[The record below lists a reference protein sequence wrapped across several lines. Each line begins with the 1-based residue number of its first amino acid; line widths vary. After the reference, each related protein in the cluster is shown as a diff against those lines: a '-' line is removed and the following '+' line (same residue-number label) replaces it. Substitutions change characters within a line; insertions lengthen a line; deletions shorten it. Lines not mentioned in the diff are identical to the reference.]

1 MSTNDSALA
10 REIKQTKP
18 FRSVSEEAAIGLM
31 RTADVIRRGFSA
43 VAESEGITLQQY
55 NVLRILRGAGERGL
69 PTLEIADRLVEHAPG
84 ITRMI
89 DRLIAKKLAAR
100 DSCAEDRRIVYC
112 AITGEG
118 REVVG
123 RLDDPM
129 LQESRAALES
139 VSKQDQ
145 CKLIAMLDALRA
157 RHVERLTLAGA
168 GIDPIES

>member
-1 MSTNDSALA
+1 MSINDSALA
-10 REIKQTKP
+10 REINQTKP
-18 FRSVSEEAAIGLM
+18 FRSVSEEAAIGLI
-31 RTADVIRRGFSA
+31 RTAEVIRRRFGA
-43 VAESEGITLQQY
+43 VVESEGITLQQY

-69 PTLEIADRLVEHAPG
+69 PTLEIADRLLEHAPG

-100 DSCAEDRRIVYC
+100 DRCAEDRRIVYC

-129 LQESRAALES
+129 SHACRAALDPLS
-139 VSKQDQ
+139 RQDQ
-145 CKLIAMLDALRA
+145 RRLVAMLDALHDYINRNICP
-157 RHVERLTLAGA
+157 RK
-168 GIDPIES
+168 

>member
-1 MSTNDSALA
+1 MSINDSALA
-10 REIKQTKP
+10 REIRQTKP

-43 VAESEGITLQQY
+43 VVESEGITVQQY

-89 DRLIAKKLAAR
+89 DRLIAKKLAVR
-100 DSCAEDRRIVYC
+100 DRCAEDRRIVYC

-118 REVVG
+118 SKVVG

-129 LQESRAALES
+129 LHACRAALDLL
-139 VSKQDQ
+139 SKQDQ
-145 CKLIAMLDALRA
+145 RRLIAMLDALRT
-157 RHVERLTLAGA
+157 RHT
-168 GIDPIES
+168 

>member
-1 MSTNDSALA
+1 MSTIGALA

-18 FRSVSEEAAIGLM
+18 FRSVSEEAAVGLM

-43 VAESEGITLQQY
+43 VVEGEGITVQQY

-89 DRLIAKKLAAR
+89 DRLIAKNLAVR
-100 DSCAEDRRIVYC
+100 DRCVEDRRIVYC

-118 REVVG
+118 RKVVE
-123 RLDDPM
+123 RLEDPM
-129 LQESRAALES
+129 LHACQSAFDPLDRGEQRMLMT
-139 VSKQDQ
+139 
-145 CKLIAMLDALRA
+145 MLDALRA
-157 RHVERLTLAGA
+157 GHAG
-168 GIDPIES
+168 ETTKS

>member
-1 MSTNDSALA
+1 MSINDSALA
-10 REIKQTKP
+10 QEIKQTKP

-43 VAESEGITLQQY
+43 VVESEGITLQQY

-100 DSCAEDRRIVYC
+100 DRCAEDRRVVYC

-118 REVVG
+118 RKVVG

-129 LQESRAALES
+129 LHACRAALDPF
-139 VSKQDQ
+139 SKQDQ
-145 CKLIAMLDALRA
+145 RRLIAMLDAIRA
-157 RHVERLTLAGA
+157 GQHECR
-168 GIDPIES
+168 

>member
-1 MSTNDSALA
+1 MSTIDSALA

-43 VAESEGITLQQY
+43 VVESEGITLQQY

-100 DSCAEDRRIVYC
+100 DRCAEDRRIVYC

-129 LQESRAALES
+129 LQESRAALDPLG
-139 VSKQDQ
+139 KQDQ
-145 CKLIAMLDALRA
+145 CRLIAMLDALRA
-157 RHVERLTLAGA
+157 RHAERLTLAGA

>member
-1 MSTNDSALA
+1 MSTIDSALV
-10 REIKQTKP
+10 REIRQTKP

-43 VAESEGITLQQY
+43 VVESEGITLQQY

-100 DSCAEDRRIVYC
+100 DRCAEDRRIVYC

-118 REVVG
+118 RKVVG

-129 LQESRAALES
+129 LHSCRAALDPL
-139 VSKQDQ
+139 SKQDQ
-145 CKLIAMLDALRA
+145 RRLIAMLDALRA
-157 RHVERLTLAGA
+157 RHAERLTVADAGV
-168 GIDPIES
+168 DPIES